1 MVRALVPIPDVS
13 LMDAFL
19 VSLGVVTLAEIGDKT
34 QLLAF
39 VLAARFRRPWPVI
52 AGIAVATLL
61 NHGIAGWFGI
71 FLSGLADAQWLRW
84 LIGASFLLFAAWALI
99 PDRLDDDEQRV
110 TGSAGAFVATA
121 IAFFLVEI
129 GDKTQVAT
137 VALAAAYQS
146 LFAVTLGT
154 SLGLLLVNVPAV
166 ALGEGVTRR
175 LPMTWI
181 RRSAA
186 ASFAGLGIATLAGWI
201 GI

>member
-1 MVRALVPIPDVS
+1 
-13 LMDAFL
+13 MDAFL
-19 VSLGVVTLAEIGDKT
+19 VSLGVVAVAEIGDKT

-61 NHGIAGWFGI
+61 NHGIASWLGV
-71 FLSGLADAQWLRW
+71 FLAGFADAQWLRW

-99 PDRLDDDEQRV
+99 PDRLNGDEPHAASS
-110 TGSAGAFVATA
+110 TGAFVATA
-121 IAFFLVEI
+121 ITFFLVEI

-146 LFAVTLGT
+146 LFVVTLGT

-166 ALGEGVTRR
+166 VLGEGAARR

-181 RRSAA
+181 RRAAA
-186 ASFAGLGIATLAGWI
+186 ASFVGLGIAMLAGWI
-201 GI
+201 GV

>member
-1 MVRALVPIPDVS
+1 
-13 LMDAFL
+13 MDAFL
-19 VSLGVVTLAEIGDKT
+19 VSLGVVAVAEIGDKT

-52 AGIAVATLL
+52 AGIAVATVL
-61 NHGIAGWFGI
+61 NHGIAGWLGV
-71 FLSGLADAQWLRW
+71 FLAGFADAQWLRW
-84 LIGASFLLFAAWALI
+84 LIGGSFLLFAAWALI
-99 PDRLDDDEQRV
+99 PDRLDDEPPAA
-110 TGSAGAFVATA
+110 GSAGAFIATT

-166 ALGEGVTRR
+166 VLGEGVAKR
-175 LPMTWI
+175 LPMAWI
-181 RRSAA
+181 RRVAA
-186 ASFAGLGIATLAGWI
+186 VGFVGLGIATLAGWI
-201 GI
+201 GP

>member
-1 MVRALVPIPDVS
+1 MVRALAPIPDVS

-19 VSLGVVTLAEIGDKT
+19 VSLGVVALAEIGDKT

-39 VLAARFRRPWPVI
+39 VLAARFRRPWPVV

-71 FLSGLADAQWLRW
+71 LLSGFAGAHWLRW

-99 PDRLDDDEQRV
+99 PDRLDEDEQRV
-110 TGSAGAFVATA
+110 AGSAGAFVATA
-121 IAFFLVEI
+121 VAFFLVEI

-166 ALGEGVTRR
+166 VLGEGAARR
-175 LPMTWI
+175 LPMAWI

-186 ASFAGLGIATLAGWI
+186 AGFAGLGIATLAGWI
-201 GI
+201 GA

>member
-1 MVRALVPIPDVS
+1 
-13 LMDAFL
+13 MDAFL
-19 VSLGVVTLAEIGDKT
+19 VSLGVVAVAEIGDKT

-61 NHGIAGWFGI
+61 NHGIAGWLGV
-71 FLSGLADAQWLRW
+71 FLSGFADAQWLRW
-84 LIGASFLLFAAWALI
+84 LVGGSFLLFAAWALI
-99 PDRLDDDEQRV
+99 PDRLDDEPRAAD
-110 TGSAGAFVATA
+110 SAGAFITTA

-166 ALGEGVTRR
+166 VLGEGAAKR
-175 LPMTWI
+175 LPMVWI
-181 RRSAA
+181 RRAA
-186 ASFAGLGIATLAGWI
+186 AAGFFGLGIATLTGWI
-201 GI
+201 GP

>member
-1 MVRALVPIPDVS
+1 
-13 LMDAFL
+13 MDAFL
-19 VSLGVVTLAEIGDKT
+19 VSLGVVALAEIGDKT

-61 NHGIAGWFGI
+61 NHGIAGWLGI
-71 FLSGLADAQWLRW
+71 LLSGLADAEWLRW
-84 LIGASFLLFAAWALI
+84 LIGASFLLFGAWALI
-99 PDRLDDDEQRV
+99 PDRLDDD
-110 TGSAGAFVATA
+110 GPGAAASASAFVATA

-166 ALGEGVTRR
+166 VLGEGAARR

-181 RRSAA
+181 RRVAA
-186 ASFAGLGIATLAGWI
+186 ASFVGLGIATLAGWI
-201 GI
+201 GA

>member
-1 MVRALVPIPDVS
+1 MGCLLARSPDVN

-19 VSLGVVTLAEIGDKT
+19 VSLGVVAVAEIGDKT

-61 NHGIAGWFGI
+61 NHGIAGWLGVLLAGF
-71 FLSGLADAQWLRW
+71 ADAQWLRW
-84 LIGASFLLFAAWALI
+84 LIGGSFLLFAAWALV
-99 PDRLDDDEQRV
+99 PDRLDDEPRAV
-110 TGSAGAFVATA
+110 NSAGAFIATT

-137 VALAAAYQS
+137 IALAAAYQS

-166 ALGEGVTRR
+166 VLGEGVAKR
-175 LPMTWI
+175 LPMAWI
-181 RRSAA
+181 RRAA
-186 ASFAGLGIATLAGWI
+186 AAGFVVLGIATLMGWI
-201 GI
+201 GP